1 MMDGSITN
9 AGFRGKRLA
18 NRLGMSGVHFVL
30 LTVSL
35 WLLTGCTT
43 SEYKS
48 ADLPA
53 FMQGQA
59 TAVIPSVRNELAVPT
74 SGETTPSQIREFS
87 LDGAVRHAL
96 DADPQIRAGVEAVR
110 QAEADVVTAYLPP
123 NPSLST
129 SGSLMPLNRP
139 FTVDRQG
146 GPPQF
151 DVGMS
156 FPVDWFLF
164 GKRAAAVMAAEKGV
178 DVAAAGFSE
187 LVRQRIAGTI
197 AAFYDVL
204 EAQSALALAREDF
217 NNLSEVEKITANRV
231 ELGGVGT
238 VELDR
243 VRLSIFSSRR
253 EVRAR
258 EITLEGAF
266 SRLRSFLGYTQA
278 FPLKINGSLDVP
290 SPITPLDS
298 SAMFAI
304 AEENRP
310 DILALKKQ
318 VTQAEANIELAEV
331 SAYPAITPKVGYT
344 RQFQEKAIGYPDAN
358 SWGIGVDM
366 TVPLFDRNQGNIA
379 KARSAKVQ
387 SELNLSAQ
395 LVNMRAEIDQAI
407 KAYESAYQVMTSDDP
422 GQLEAARNV
431 RDKIRTA
438 YELGGKTLM
447 EVLDAQRTYRETY
460 RLYIAGRSNYWHSLY
475 ALNAALGKQVLK

>member
-1 MMDGSITN
+1 MLGWSIDWS
-9 AGFRGKRLA
+9 ARQPSKRVQKHFALRTLLFA
-18 NRLGMSGVHFVL
+18 ALTMSGLECIAEDTKAVPLPLFVKDADL
-30 LTVSL
+30 LTSEPVASRVSKNSPVEGTQPDGQQ
-35 WLLTGCTT
+35 LTLD
-43 SEYKS
+43 
-48 ADLPA
+48 AA
-53 FMQGQA
+53 IQQA
-59 TAVIPSVRNELAVPT
+59 LE
-74 SGETTPSQIREFS
+74 
-87 LDGAVRHAL
+87 
-96 DADPQIRAGVEAVR
+96 ADPQIHAGVEAVR
-110 QAEADVVTAYLPP
+110 QAEADVVTADLPP

-129 SGSLMPLNRP
+129 GGTLMPLNRP

-204 EAQSALALAREDF
+204 EAQSSLALAREDF

-258 EITLEGAF
+258 EVALEGAF

-278 FPLKINGSLDVP
+278 IPLKINGSLDVP
-290 SPITPLDS
+290 SPIAPLDS
-298 SAMFAI
+298 TEVLAM

-310 DILALKKQ
+310 DIQALKYQ
-318 VTQAEANIELAEV
+318 VTQAEANIELAEA
-331 SAYPAITPKVGYT
+331 SAYPVVTPKAGYT

-366 TVPLFDRNQGNIA
+366 TLPLFDRNQGNIA

-395 LVNMRAEIDQAI
+395 LVNLRAEIEQAI
-407 KAYESAYQVMTSDDP
+407 KAYESAYQVLTSDDP
-422 GQLEAARNV
+422 GQLEAARQV